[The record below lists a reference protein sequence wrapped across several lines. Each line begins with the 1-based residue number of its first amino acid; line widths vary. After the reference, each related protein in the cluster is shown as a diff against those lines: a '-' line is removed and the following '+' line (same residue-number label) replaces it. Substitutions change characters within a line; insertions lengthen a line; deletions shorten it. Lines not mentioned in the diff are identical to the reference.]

1 MKKIGLPI
9 RFGIAISASLIA
21 YFLILSLFNVHTSP
35 IYSLFNSGIIAFGIY
50 EAIKSFKL
58 TEGDKFNFTN
68 GFTTGIFTGF
78 IATIIFTIFFA
89 FYVVEIDTDFI
100 IRFLES
106 FNRHEIIYYSSSESN
121 YFEFKDNLNVVPA
134 LEDGIAILGVI
145 VILSTV
151 AIMGFLTTLVLTLI
165 FMPLIM
171 RSNNILQN
179 TIH

>member
-35 IYSLFNSGIIAFGIY
+35 IYSLFNSVIISFGIY

-68 GFTTGIFTGF
+68 GFTTGIFT
-78 IATIIFTIFFA
+78 IFFA
-89 FYVVEIDTDFI
+89 FYVVEIDTDFF

-121 YFEFKDNLNVVPA
+121 YFEFKDNLNVVPM
-134 LEDGIAILGVI
+134 LEDGILIFGVI
-145 VILSTV
+145 LILSTV